1 MEWATVKRKGK
12 IFFDHGQNTKG
23 KTLASI
29 YSPRPLPWAGVSM
42 PVRWEELRDIYP
54 SEFNILN
61 AQDRVAETGDLWAS
75 ILEQKH
81 DVSAML
87 AAVEETA
94 EE

>member
-1 MEWATVKRKGK
+1 
-12 IFFDHGQNTKG
+12 
-23 KTLASI
+23 
-29 YSPRPLPWAGVSM
+29 
-42 PVRWEELRDIYP
+42 VRWEELRDIYP

-61 AQDRVAETGDLWAS
+61 APDRVAETGDLWAS